1 MKKCVYLLEKNYDN
15 NDTDTDHETKTF
27 KHINQYTS
35 DV

>member
-1 MKKCVYLLEKNYDN
+1 MKKCVYLLEKNDD